1 MAAVAHHAF
10 LAAFAATE
18 KHDAIL
24 FGSEGF
30 GLEIGAFMA
39 AIAEGLIAAFAAG
52 TPMNGFAFF
61 YR

>member
-1 MAAVAHHAF
+1 MATVAHHSFSA
-10 LAAFAATE
+10 LFATTE

-24 FGSEGF
+24 FGCEGF
-30 GLEIGAFMA
+30 GFEIGPFMA
-39 AIAEGLIAAFAAG
+39 AIAEGLVGAFAAG

>member
-1 MAAVAHHAF
+1 MAAVAQHSFPA
-10 LAAFAATE
+10 LFAATE

-24 FGSEGF
+24 LGGEGF
-30 GLEIGAFMA
+30 GFEIGAFMA
-39 AIAEGLIAAFAAG
+39 AIAEGLIGAFAAG